1 MMDDIKFLWDEL
13 RKNYSEL
20 CTELA
25 VPILEMRNEKKRE
38 KILDLTRKV
47 RSNIIK
53 MGILLGINN
62 NFIGG
67 RKND

>member
-1 MMDDIKFLWDEL
+1 MDDIKFLWDEL